1 MNWLVFSYSLSAAQR
16 SSPRVAVWR
25 RLRAVGAVSPK
36 SGVYVLPAREEC
48 VEAFQWLAQEVEQA
62 QGEAVLMRVQDF
74 EGLSEAQLIG
84 LFRTARRHDYQALDA
99 KAAVLEKSIRGKGA
113 GRPQDLT
120 RARDALAKLRR
131 EHADIARIDFFDAPE
146 RGRVAARLARIAQA
160 LSPAQPPRTA
170 VAPAAV
176 AAYREKRW
184 VTRPHPHVD
193 RLACIWLIRRFIN
206 PDAVIRYASSPE
218 PDEVAF
224 DMGHG
229 EFGHRG
235 NLCTFETMLTAFGL
249 DDPGLRAIAEV
260 VHEIDLR
267 DGRSVR
273 PEVAGV
279 DAILT
284 GWQALSDADRE
295 AHGVALFDGLYATL
309 SQAGPRKKSRWPGT
323 DARAPRGDRSR
334 SKADGC

>member
-1 MNWLVFSYSLSAAQR
+1 MSWIVFSYSLPAAQR

-25 RLRAVGAVSPK
+25 RLRAIGAVSPK
-36 SGVYVLPAREEC
+36 GGVYALPAREEC

-62 QGEAVLMRVQDF
+62 KGEALLMRVEEF
-74 EGLSEAQLIG
+74 EGLSDAQLSG
-84 LFRTARRHDYQALDA
+84 LFRKARKRDYEELDA
-99 KAAVLEKSIRGKGA
+99 KAAALEKSIGGKRA
-113 GRPQDLT
+113 ARPQDLT

-160 LSPAQPPRTA
+160 LSPAQPARTD

-176 AAYREKRW
+176 AAYRDKRW
-184 VTRPHPHVD
+184 VTRLHLHVD

-206 PDAVIRYASSPE
+206 PYAVIRYASSPE

-224 DMGHG
+224 DMSRG

-235 NLCTFETMLTAFGL
+235 NLCTFETMLKAFGL
-249 DDPGLRAIAEV
+249 GDPGLRAIAEI

-267 DGRSVR
+267 DGRYVR
-273 PEVAGV
+273 SEVAGV
-279 DAILT
+279 DVILR
-284 GWQALSDADRE
+284 GWQALPDADRE
-295 AHGVALFDGLYATL
+295 AHGVALFEGLYAAL
-309 SQAGPRKKSRWPGT
+309 SQAGPRL
-323 DARAPRGDRSR
+323 PRKNPR
-334 SKADGC
+334 